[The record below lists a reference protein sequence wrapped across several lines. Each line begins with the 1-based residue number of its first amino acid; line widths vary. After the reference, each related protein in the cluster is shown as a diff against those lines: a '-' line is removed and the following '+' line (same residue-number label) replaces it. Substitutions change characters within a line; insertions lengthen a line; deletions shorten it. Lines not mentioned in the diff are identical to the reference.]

1 MFTSQGPIGAGAFFA
16 RVAHGFLALFR
27 WKSETLGG
35 FAIFGIFRSVSLLAL
50 SAGLTWGCGSERLTT
65 SHVPEAGD
73 RTGQPLGKL
82 ALNGMARAVVVASV
96 QEGETPVSGVTV
108 EFSRSVSGRT
118 TDFEWSGTTNARGQ
132 ARVEIRADHVSGYY
146 QARAW
151 YNGSLLGSWSSIPI
165 KGGYELMVELPV
177 GGKARVTG
185 SSILTSGGLYGEI
198 VIGVVLPLTIQLDPG
213 GLATKSQASL
223 TLKNGFE
230 LAREEINSSSQL
242 GGASIEFIIEDSR
255 GTAEGAVE
263 SFNKLIHQDG
273 VPAILGPAISTA
285 AKEAFPIAQQNQV
298 VALSSTSSAAGLSA
312 IGDFIFRVGLTVD
325 VLVPGSV
332 RKTHEKLGYRRVATI
347 VDRIDVFSR
356 SSDEALRSALAENGV
371 KVLATETFETGD
383 TTFTEQLTRIKA
395 LNPDAIFISAF
406 PPDQPEILIQ
416 GRRLGIPYDVPFIV
430 PLMTIDEIQAA
441 GADAEGSVTFTGWT
455 GTASTP
461 GNQTFTENYRAKY
474 GIEPNTWAAL
484 SYAALHILSQAIA
497 EAGSADASAIRD
509 AMAGIRDLDT
519 VLGRFSFDANGD
531 AVYDPIVLIVRD
543 GKFEVFE

>member
-1 MFTSQGPIGAGAFFA
+1 MFTS
-16 RVAHGFLALFR
+16 
-27 WKSETLGG
+27 
-35 FAIFGIFRSVSLLAL
+35 FRSVLISTLLA
-50 SAGLTWGCGSERLTT
+50 AVAWGCGGERMTT
-65 SHVPEAGD
+65 SLAPETEKQGVQ
-73 RTGQPLGKL
+73 TLGKL
-82 ALNGMARAVVVASV
+82 AVNGNITQAVVVARV
-96 QEGETPVSGVTV
+96 QEGETPLSGVAV
-108 EFSRSVSGRT
+108 AFARSVSGQAA
-118 TDFEWSGTTNARGQ
+118 DFKWSGTTDAQGL
-132 ARVEIRADHVSGYY
+132 ARVEVEGTGYY
-146 QARAW
+146 RARAMMD
-151 YNGSLLGSWSSIPI
+151 GSVLGSWSSIPI
-165 KGGYELMVELPV
+165 NGGFELMVELPV

-198 VIGVVLPLTIQLDPG
+198 AIGVVLPLTIQLDPG

-223 TLKNGFE
+223 TIKNGFE
-230 LAREEINSSSQL
+230 LAREEVNSSSQL
-242 GGASIEFIIEDSR
+242 GGVSIEFIIEDSR

-332 RKTHEKLGYRRVATI
+332 RKTHETLGYRRVATI

-356 SSDEALRSALAENGV
+356 SSDDALRSALSENGV
-371 KVLATETFETGD
+371 KIVATETFETGD

-441 GADAEGSVTFTGWT
+441 GADAEGAVTFTVWT

-461 GNQTFTENYRAKY
+461 GNQTFAENYRAKY

-484 SYAALHILSQAIA
+484 SYAALHILAEAIA